1 MTKKITNEK
10 FKDWWSKY
18 KFVGLVILIGVG
30 LLLLPT
36 GKKTTKTVE
45 KSGQTTESLSVEET
59 EEKMAKILSDINGV
73 GQLKVML
80 TLDSGEEQ
88 ELAKDS
94 ELSYNGKATSPEDY
108 SKKSETVVLSGDD
121 GEQTVVTKTIAPVY
135 RGALVVCQG
144 AGKAEVKLAVTQA
157 VSALTG
163 LSSDRITVVKCQ

>member
-10 FKDWWSKY
+10 FKDWWGKY

-36 GKKTTKTVE
+36 GKKTKTVE

-88 ELAKDS
+88 ELAKDN

-108 SKKSETVVLSGDD
+108 SKKSETVVVSGDD
-121 GEQTVVTKTIAPVY
+121 GEQAVVTKITAPVY

-144 AGKAEVKLAVTQA
+144 AGKADVKLAVTQA